1 MNEKKN
7 EGRNEKWMN
16 TSKCQNK
23 WMEIKKNLTLYTL
36 RSVWILSI
44 LLFIH
49 FLGCWQGEFVYQS
62 KASFV
67 ADHFF
72 YSHDFNV
79 WFRDDIVRRN

>member
-1 MNEKKN
+1 
-7 EGRNEKWMN
+7 MN

-36 RSVWILSI
+36 RSEWIPSI
-44 LLFIH
+44 LFFIH

-72 YSHDFNV
+72 YSRDFNV